1 MTRWLTDKKLRRV
14 AASSLMVAGL
24 CGGMLAGIFA
34 SASTASAAKA
44 KAGPKGILYMES
56 SPEPTLTDTFN
67 PYGAPSSQV
76 TVGATSLIYESMLQ
90 FDIAAPTNPPYDF
103 LATSY
108 SWANGG
114 KTIQFII
121 RKNVEFSNGTVLT
134 PAMVAADYEA
144 MVTYPGL
151 NAGGLAVTSAEAH
164 GNAVS
169 VHFSAPQYT
178 NLLNVAT
185 LPIVGPDYWAAAG
198 KNPVL
203 FPDRNPVG
211 TGPYMLVKGYTGGNI
226 ALVYNTKYWGG
237 PTWST
242 AAPYATNV
250 ASTKFLG
257 PKEVYFP
264 QLASNTN
271 VIASLDNN
279 SLDWAGNF
287 LTGLSST
294 FLSSAGVAQGHSV
307 WFAPV
312 NTVTIWPN
320 LSTGQI
326 TAYTAQGLDVREA
339 ISDAVD
345 RAALSSLGES
355 GFEPPATNESGL
367 TEPGFSSLIDTAIG
381 SFSSASNASAADA
394 AMAAAGYTVD
404 SNGFYSTNGTTAG
417 EINIHIT
424 DPTAYTDYAAD
435 AAIVVQDLKAA
446 KINATFDGTDPTTWG
461 TNMADGSFTL
471 GIHWGASSISAYQV
485 YNNWL
490 NTTLQG
496 TGGGDFERLPATA
509 VDSSGTNIQTDL
521 ATLAAATTTAAQIT
535 ALKPLEDFVAAELP
549 VIPILYGASFDE
561 YNAKAFTGWPHKSF
575 PYESGSPNTPTNEV
589 IVLHLRAG

>member
-14 AASSLMVAGL
+14 VASSLMVAGL

-34 SASTASAAKA
+34 SNAGAAKA
-44 KAGPKGILYMES
+44 KPGPAGILYMES

-67 PYGAPSSQV
+67 PFVSSSQV

-108 SWANGG
+108 KWANSG
-114 KTIQFII
+114 KTIQFVI
-121 RKNVEFSNGTVLT
+121 RKNVKFTDGTLLT
-134 PAMVAADYEA
+134 PAMVATDYNNLL
-144 MVTYPGL
+144 TYPGL
-151 NAGGLAVTSAEAH
+151 NGGGLELTSAEAH

-169 VHFSAPQYT
+169 VHFTTAQYT
-178 NLLNVAT
+178 NLYNIGSV
-185 LPIVGPDYWAAAG
+185 PIVGPTFWSAAG
-198 KNPVL
+198 KNPVA
-203 FPDRNPVG
+203 FPDRKPVG
-211 TGPYMLVKGYTGGNI
+211 TGPYMLVKGYSGGNI
-226 ALVYNTKYWGG
+226 ELLVNPNYWGG

-242 AAPYATNV
+242 AAPYASST
-250 ASTKFLG
+250 ASAAHRY

-264 QLASNTN
+264 QYASNTN
-271 VIASLDNN
+271 VLASLDNN
-279 SLDWAGNF
+279 SLTWAGNF
-287 LTGLSST
+287 ITGLQAS
-294 FLSSAGVAQGHSV
+294 FLTTAGVAAGHAV

-320 LSTGQI
+320 LSSSIVGW
-326 TAYTAQGLDVREA
+326 TATGLDVREA
-339 ISDAVD
+339 ISNAVN
-345 RAALSSLGES
+345 RSALGSLGES

-367 TEPGFSSLIDTAIG
+367 TEPGFSSLIDTSLG
-381 SFSSASNASAADA
+381 SFSKTANVSAADA
-394 AMAAAGYTVD
+394 DMAAAGYTLD
-404 SNGFYSTNGTTAG
+404 PAGYYSTAGTNAT
-417 EINIHIT
+417 EINLHIT

-435 AAIVVQDLKAA
+435 CAIVVQDLQAA

-521 ATLAAATTTAAQIT
+521 ATLASASTTATELT

-561 YNAKAFTGWPHKSF
+561 YNQGLFTGWPHKSY

-589 IVLHLRAG
+589 IVLHLRAVKKS